1 MHSDVTLQ
9 QFFESYQQRLGLR
22 WLTEHHGEQTSLSPN
37 GDDEDTSSLIGH
49 LNFIHPHRIQ
59 LLGRS
64 ELRYLAEL
72 GKNSRHDALQKLF
85 SPPSQLVIIADD
97 EIPADEIIDSAN
109 RHAIPL
115 CASPHPSH
123 KLAGDIDYYLRNLLA
138 DTLVIHGVFM
148 EVMGI
153 GVLLTGKSAIGKS
166 ELALELVT
174 RGHRLVADD
183 APAFRRSGPETLLG
197 HCPKALQN
205 FLEVRGL
212 GIMNIRELF
221 GDNAIKPE
229 MRLQL
234 IVRLTPFDDNRDEP
248 LDRLRGTR
256 HLHSLLDVAIP
267 EVEIPVAP
275 GRNLAVLVEAA
286 ARNQILYNRGY
297 DASEDFIARQ
307 SRMIQNQEQ

>member
-1 MHSDVTLQ
+1 MRSNITLQ
-9 QFFESYQQRLGLR
+9 EFFEAYQQRLGLQ
-22 WLTEHHGEQTSLSPN
+22 WLTDHHGEQTTLSPHGEDE
-37 GDDEDTSSLIGH
+37 GDVSLVGH

-72 GKNSRHDALQKLF
+72 GKNSRHDALAQLF
-85 SPPSQLVIIADD
+85 SERSQLVIIAEGQQAPA
-97 EIPADEIIDSAN
+97 EILTAAN
-109 RHAIPL
+109 SSGIPV
-115 CASPHPSH
+115 CASPRSSH
-123 KLAGDIDYYLRNLLA
+123 KLTSDIDYYLRNLLA

-153 GVLLTGKSAIGKS
+153 GVLLTGESAIGKS

-183 APAFRRSGPETLLG
+183 APAFRRSGPEALLG
-197 HCPKALQN
+197 HCPEALQN

-212 GIMNIRELF
+212 GIMNVRELF

-234 IVRLTPFDDNRDEP
+234 IVRLTPFNEDREQP
-248 LDRLRGTR
+248 LDRLKGTR
-256 HLHSLLDVAIP
+256 HLHTLLDVAIP

-307 SRMIQNQEQ
+307 QRMIQNQEQ